1 MLEYKQRQP
10 ATRPDVAHKLRSPLK
25 KLAVQG
31 EKTGCFLCIVG
42 IRIGGEFVVP
52 RTRTTFQPGHK
63 GMGGRPR
70 GSRNRAKEDWRS
82 AQRQAD
88 EIGSTCDALLAELA
102 KPKRRTRMSV
112 RQWARL
118 QRVIATRQKAHRAR
132 SQHVRPVIPKRSKTG
147 GMNMVF
153 RPPPEDGGAPR
164 PVTGTSEPGKEG
176 RRK

>member
-1 MLEYKQRQP
+1 MPSLDAQIGNAEAEHLLER
-10 ATRPDVAHKLRSPLK
+10 DVA
-25 KLAVQG
+25 
-31 EKTGCFLCIVG
+31 
-42 IRIGGEFVVP
+42 
-52 RTRTTFQPGHK
+52 
-63 GMGGRPR
+63 GR
-70 GSRNRAKEDWRS
+70 
-82 AQRQAD
+82 QTD

-132 SQHVRPVIPKRSKTG
+132 SQHLRPVIPKRSKTG